1 MGRKVY
7 IKSYSDLQDQNQ
19 KVSDNIEKLKRE
31 NRRLIAD
38 NEKEK
43 VCREMDLEKER
54 ERLKSLYQTEL
65 ESELEK
71 INQEFDKIKNDVN
84 REKNEFKER
93 TFRSKSFL
101 NKLLIFRWRT
111 NSTIRKKSFK
121 YWRRIGFKKFWIR
134 N

>member
-101 NKLLIFRWRT
+101 NKLLIFR
-111 NSTIRKKSFK
+111 
-121 YWRRIGFKKFWIR
+121 
-134 N
+134 